1 MAANRCVCFSLELDP
16 CQIYLFSSQ
25 MKEEKRENKSHFL
38 RDEEVNTQEKKIRI
52 KIVQRVTDPAG
63 RKERE
68 RDESIY
74 IFDWYNND
82 EMKKVD
88 EEREK
93 SGGEKR
99 TETHSSSPQTQNEID

>member
-1 MAANRCVCFSLELDP
+1 MAANRCVFFSRVGPLPNLFVFFPNERREKGKQKPLFARRGGKYTRKKLELKL
-16 CQIYLFSSQ
+16 CSVWRTQLG
-25 MKEEKRENKSHFL
+25 EK
-38 RDEEVNTQEKKIRI
+38 
-52 KIVQRVTDPAG
+52 
-63 RKERE
+63 RE